1 MPAGS
6 LLRRPRKM
14 LRMQRFEFAI
24 LGAGAMGSILGA
36 HLARAGHS
44 VAMLTRGRRAQQ
56 VRNEGLRISGLAT
69 FATPI
74 HVIDEPARLREAQ
87 ALIVAT
93 KAIGTAE
100 SLKPLAD
107 AKIGHAFSV
116 QNGVLKNDLLEA
128 AFGPEHVLGALANMS
143 GELLPSGE
151 VLFTR
156 NVSLQIGALR
166 GDMRQAEA
174 VRSLAQT
181 IDSSGVRSAAVADIA
196 AREWSKFAA
205 WVGMAGVSITTRAV
219 TWKYL
224 VDPDATLVLVR
235 LIREVR
241 ELAARAGVTFTD
253 DVVLPVA
260 TLCTGTED
268 AAVRLLNE
276 IGAHFRD
283 HAPEHRLSAHQDID
297 AGRPLEVDETLG
309 HAARTAARMGL
320 SLPLLD
326 AVYRIAAAID
336 RTSRATPDV

>member
-1 MPAGS
+1 
-6 LLRRPRKM
+6 
-14 LRMQRFEFAI
+14 MQRFEFAI

-44 VAMLTRGRRAQQ
+44 VALLARGRRAEQ
-56 VRNEGLRISGLAT
+56 VRREGLRISGLAR
-69 FATPI
+69 FAAPL
-74 HVIDEPARLREAQ
+74 HVVDEPARLREAQ
-87 ALIVAT
+87 VLIVAT

-100 SLKPLAD
+100 SLKALAHARID
-107 AKIGHAFSV
+107 YAFSV
-116 QNGVLKNDLLEA
+116 QNGVLKNELLAA
-128 AFGPEHVLGALANMS
+128 AFGPDHVLGALANMS
-143 GELLPSGE
+143 GELLPAGE

-156 NVSLQIGALR
+156 NVCLQIGAL
-166 GDMRQAEA
+166 GGAIPEA
-174 VRSLAQT
+174 VRNLAQT

-224 VDPDATLVLVR
+224 VDPDAALVLVR

-253 DVVLPVA
+253 DVVFPVA
-260 TLCTGTED
+260 TLCTGTEN
-268 AAVRLLNE
+268 AAVRLLND
-276 IGAHFRD
+276 IGTHFRD
-283 HAPEHRLSAHQDID
+283 HSPEHRLSAHQDID
-297 AGRPLEVDETLG
+297 AGRPLEVEETLG
-309 HAARTAARMGL
+309 HAARTALRMEL

-336 RTSRATPDV
+336 RTSRD

>member
-1 MPAGS
+1 MET
-6 LLRRPRKM
+6 
-14 LRMQRFEFAI
+14 FEFAI

-44 VAMLTRGRRAQQ
+44 VALLARGRRAAQ
-56 VRNEGLRISGLAT
+56 VRSEGLRIAGLAR
-69 FATPI
+69 FAAPVY
-74 HVIDEPARLREAQ
+74 VIDDPARLQAAQ
-87 ALIVAT
+87 TLIVAT

-100 SLKPLAD
+100 SLQALAG
-107 AKIGHAFSV
+107 ARIGHAFSV

-128 AFGPEHVLGALANMS
+128 AFGPDHVLGALANMS

-166 GDMRQAEA
+166 SGTAEHA
-174 VRSLAQT
+174 RNLARI
-181 IDSSGVRSAAVADIA
+181 IDSSGVHSAAVPDIS

-205 WVGMAGVSITTRAV
+205 WVGMAGASITTRAV

-224 VDPDATLVLVR
+224 LDPDAALVVVR

-241 ELAARAGVTFTD
+241 ELAARNGVSFTD
-253 DVVLPVA
+253 DVVFPVA
-260 TLCTGTED
+260 TLCTGTEE
-268 AAVRLLNE
+268 AAVRRLND
-276 IGAHFRD
+276 IGVHFRD
-283 HAPEHRLSAHQDID
+283 HSPEHRLSAHQDID
-297 AGRPLEVDETLG
+297 AGRPLEVEETLG

-326 AVYRIAAAID
+326 TVYRVAAAID
-336 RTSRATPDV
+336 RTSRSA